1 MKHLQRILVLAL
13 SAILVITACIPG
25 ALASRAVETPEATAP
40 KTTAGTESTVPETTV
55 PGTTV
60 PGTMVP
66 ETTVPETTVPG
77 TTVPGTTVPETT
89 VPGTTVPETTV
100 PETTVPGTTVPETG
114 TAASEQPEA
123 PMEQKPVSTDER
135 YTVSFD
141 LGGGILTAR
150 GVDRSVT
157 AAPGETITLPGAPEK
172 EDRTFTGWLSAK
184 SGETYQAEAAYEVT
198 DDDTLTAQWN
208 MLQVLG
214 VNTEPENSNTL
225 SGMDCVVEAVSETEQ
240 ESVESAVNTALGG
253 DAVGALNV
261 LAADISFLD
270 ESGRSLEPAEGETV
284 PVTLTV
290 PEGQIDEDAAF
301 LVVYHMVEREDGS
314 YFAEPVQY
322 APRGKGDQEIS
333 FGTTAFSIYAVA
345 AVGKKAGDAGSVEI
359 RTDGTGTVYYEIE
372 EEQSKVFFF
381 QDDNAANYTYH
392 RYTWTVKDN
401 NDTVRAYSTSIYFQ
415 DEGSTSD
422 KKNSYQYPW
431 LSLDAL
437 RPGVVTLAVD
447 YYCYN
452 GSDWWH
458 PSGTVDS
465 GTVEITLA
473 VTEKENG
480 LAIENNIP
488 ENGTLKPVWR
498 DAASNVAPDHYVWTK
513 EFYHTYNQGGDAS
526 EDHRGKGII
535 DDDALLKDGSI
546 NVAIDAGGIAQEQD
560 SAGNDILCMKIY
572 TCTAYDKDGNVLGTA
587 THRVEYG
594 EDVLNGSFEY
604 PKIPSGSNYAFANGT
619 RQLFWRST
627 APGSGTHLGMDVELG
642 NDTIGNPYLNYGG
655 KANDGTQFAELNA
668 EKVGILYQDVL
679 TAPGATLSWSF
690 GHRSRKYTGT
700 NVMYLVI
707 ASTKDAQNVT
717 NQAQINALVRNFQ
730 ADGVSVSYNGGTYT
744 MWKFEGNPDY
754 WQDHSGSYTVP
765 DGQYATRFF
774 FASASGSTTGNLI
787 DGIHFNEVQQYFIE
801 YYLNGKLQE
810 GLTQASHADLDSIIT
825 PANSG
830 AEDLKNAVLTSSTI
844 NGLNY
849 GGVTLSIKARK
860 TVDAQY
866 VGCRNVLRLYYTTG
880 TASVRKIVEIE
891 GWDDLSDEEKAVIW
905 PDGYTASFQLY
916 DGEQVVAKASMI
928 IDLDEYAQKTAVAVF
943 KDAGD
948 PTKDFAPIPNH
959 SYRVVEVPGDS
970 DTANGGAHVYEQ
982 ETTYDPV
989 AEDGTGGNMRTDGS
1003 GTGSCTVKNSYR
1015 MVLTTLT
1022 IRKEGWET
1030 IDENQTFVYR
1040 VQGMDDYTKGKVDLT
1055 VTVHGNGSTTIN
1067 SMPTGN
1073 YQVTE
1078 ITSWSWRYTP
1088 TENTVN
1094 VNLDAPKTVTFT
1106 NKRAKAGDENGWR
1119 WLNGSSWADNRWLNG
1134 EKLGPEREEG
1144 SDQNG

>member
-25 ALASRAVETPEATAP
+25 TLASPAVETPEATAP
-40 KTTAGTESTVPETTV
+40 KTTAGTES
-55 PGTTV
+55 
-60 PGTMVP
+60 
-66 ETTVPETTVPG
+66 
-77 TTVPGTTVPETT
+77 
-89 VPGTTVPETTV
+89 
-100 PETTVPGTTVPETG
+100 TVPETG

-157 AAPGETITLPGAPEK
+157 AAPGETIILPGAPEK

-261 LAADISFLD
+261 LAAEISFLD

-314 YFAEPVQY
+314 YYAEPVQY
-322 APRGKGDQEIS
+322 VPRGKGDQEIS

-359 RTDGTGTVYYEIE
+359 TAGGTGTVYYEIE

-381 QDDNAANYTYH
+381 QDDNAADYTYH

-401 NDTVRAYSTSIYFQ
+401 DDTVRAYSTSIYFQ

-458 PSGTVDS
+458 PSGTVAS
-465 GTVEITLA
+465 GTVEIKLA
-473 VTEKENG
+473 VTAKENG
-480 LAIENNIP
+480 LAIENHIP
-488 ENGTLKPVWR
+488 ENGTLTPVWR

-513 EFYHTYNQGGDAS
+513 EFYHTYNQSDDSS
-526 EDHRGKGII
+526 EGHRGKGII
-535 DDDALLKDGSI
+535 DDDAVLEDGSI

-627 APGSGTHLGMDVELG
+627 APGSGAYLGMDVELG
-642 NDTIGNPYLNYGG
+642 NDTIGNYYLNYGG

-668 EKVGILYQDVL
+668 EKVGTLYQDVL

-690 GHRSRKYTGT
+690 GHRSRRNTGT

-744 MWKFEGNPDY
+744 MWRFEGNPDY
-754 WQDHSGSYTVP
+754 WQNHSGSYTVP

-774 FASASGSTTGNLI
+774 FASVSGSTTGNLI

-801 YYLNGKLQE
+801 YYLNGNLQE
-810 GLTQASHADLDSIIT
+810 DLTQASHADLDSIIT
-825 PANSG
+825 PAHSG
-830 AEDLKNAVLTSSTI
+830 DQALENAVLTSSTI
-844 NGLNY
+844 NGVNY

-860 TVDAQY
+860 TVDAKY
-866 VGCRNVLRLYYTTG
+866 EGCRNVLRLYYTTG

-891 GWDDLSDEEKAVIW
+891 GWDDLSDEEKAVICG

-916 DGEQVVAKASMI
+916 DGDQVVATASMT

-943 KDAGD
+943 KDAEH
-948 PTKDFAPIPNH
+948 PTENFAPKLNH
-959 SYRVVEVPGDS
+959 SYRVVEGDS
-970 DTANGGAHVYEQ
+970 DTANGAAQVYEQ
-982 ETTYDPV
+982 ETTYDPA
-989 AEDGTGGNMRTDGS
+989 AEDGTGGLMRTNGS

-1022 IRKEGWET
+1022 IQKKGWET
-1030 IDENQTFVYR
+1030 IDENQSFLFDVTGPDGYSKR
-1040 VQGMDDYTKGKVDLT
+1040 VVIKGSGSVTIKGLEIGTYT
-1055 VTVHGNGSTTIN
+1055 VTEV
-1067 SMPTGN
+1067 TG
-1073 YQVTE
+1073 
-1078 ITSWSWRYTP
+1078 WSWRYTP
-1088 TENTVN
+1088 DSETKLITLKATGENS
-1094 VNLDAPKTVTFT
+1094 VTFANT
-1106 NKRAKAGDENGWR
+1106 RSSTK
-1119 WLNGSSWADNRWLNG
+1119 WLDGNAYRKN
-1134 EKLGPEREEG
+1134 EFVHK
-1144 SDQNG
+1144 

>member
-1 MKHLQRILVLAL
+1 MRSKKVIALLISLTLLVSSAIPGTLAL
-13 SAILVITACIPG
+13 STDQTSSNGTIEVPT
-25 ALASRAVETPEATAP
+25 ETPTPAPEAQQEQKDQNEQENICTCGS
-40 KTTAGTESTVPETTV
+40 TDGTVPE
-55 PGTTV
+55 
-60 PGTMVP
+60 
-66 ETTVPETTVPG
+66 
-77 TTVPGTTVPETT
+77 
-89 VPGTTVPETTV
+89 
-100 PETTVPGTTVPETG
+100 TTVPETG

-150 GVDRSVT
+150 GVGRSVT

-314 YFAEPVQY
+314 YYAEPVQY
-322 APRGKGDQEIS
+322 APRGKGDQKIR

-345 AVGKKAGDAGSVEI
+345 AVGKKAEDADSVKI
-359 RTDGTGTVYYEIE
+359 RTDGTGTVNYEIE

-381 QDDNAANYTYH
+381 QDDNAADYTYH

-401 NDTVRAYSTSIYFQ
+401 DDTVRAYSTSIYFQ

-458 PSGTVDS
+458 PSGTVAS
-465 GTVEITLA
+465 GTVEIKLA
-473 VTEKENG
+473 VTAKENG
-480 LAIENNIP
+480 LAIENHIP
-488 ENGTLKPVWR
+488 ENGTLTPVWR
-498 DAASNVAPDHYVWTK
+498 DAASNVAPNHYVWTK
-513 EFYHTYNQGGDAS
+513 EFYHTYNQGGDSS

-535 DDDALLKDGSI
+535 DDDALLEDGSI

-627 APGSGTHLGMDVELG
+627 APGSGTYLGMDVELG

-668 EKVGILYQDVL
+668 EKVGTLYQDVL

-690 GHRSRKYTGT
+690 GHRSRRYTST

-744 MWKFEGNPDY
+744 MWRFEGNPDY

-825 PANSG
+825 PAHS
-830 AEDLKNAVLTSSTI
+830 EDKALENAVLTSSTI
-844 NGLNY
+844 NGVNY

-866 VGCRNVLRLYYTTG
+866 EGCRNVLRLYYTTG

-891 GWDDLSDEEKAVIW
+891 GWDNLSDEEKALICGL
-905 PDGYTASFQLY
+905 DGYTASFQLY
-916 DGEQVVAKASMI
+916 DCDQVVATASMT

-943 KDAGD
+943 KDAEH
-948 PTKDFAPIPNH
+948 PTENFAPKRNH
-959 SYRVVEVPGDS
+959 SYRVVEGDS
-970 DTANGGAHVYEQ
+970 DTANGAAHVYVQ

-989 AEDGTGGNMRTDGS
+989 AEDGTGGNMKTDGS

-1015 MVLTTLT
+1015 LALTNLT
-1022 IRKEGWET
+1022 IRKEGWKT
-1030 IDENQTFVYR
+1030 IDENQSFLFDVTGPDGYSKR
-1040 VQGMDDYTKGKVDLT
+1040 VVIKGSGSVTIKGLKIGKYT
-1055 VTVHGNGSTTIN
+1055 VTEV
-1067 SMPTGN
+1067 TG
-1073 YQVTE
+1073 
-1078 ITSWSWRYTP
+1078 WSWRYTP
-1088 TENTVN
+1088 DSETKLITLKATGENS
-1094 VNLDAPKTVTFT
+1094 VTFANT
-1106 NKRAKAGDENGWR
+1106 RSSTKWLDGNAYCKNEFRNK
-1119 WLNGSSWADNRWLNG
+1119 
-1134 EKLGPEREEG
+1134 
-1144 SDQNG
+1144 

>member
-1 MKHLQRILVLAL
+1 MRSKKVIALLISLTLLVSSVLPGTLAV
-13 SAILVITACIPG
+13 SVDKAVTNDNFT
-25 ALASRAVETPEATAP
+25 LAEEAVEEQQDQNEQENICTCGSTD
-40 KTTAGTESTVPETTV
+40 GTVPE
-55 PGTTV
+55 
-60 PGTMVP
+60 
-66 ETTVPETTVPG
+66 
-77 TTVPGTTVPETT
+77 
-89 VPGTTVPETTV
+89 
-100 PETTVPGTTVPETG
+100 TTVPETG

-141 LGGGILTAR
+141 LGGGILTARGVDRSVTGGGILTAR

-290 PEGQIDEDAAF
+290 PEGQIDEDVAF

-314 YFAEPVQY
+314 YYAEPVQY
-322 APRGKGDQEIS
+322 APRGKGDQKIR

-381 QDDNAANYTYH
+381 QDDNAADYTYH

-401 NDTVRAYSTSIYFQ
+401 DDTVRAYSTSIYFQ
-415 DEGSTSD
+415 DKGSTSD

-458 PSGTVDS
+458 PSGTVAS
-465 GTVEITLA
+465 GTVEIKLA
-473 VTEKENG
+473 VTAKENG
-480 LAIENNIP
+480 LAIENHIP

-498 DAASNVAPDHYVWTK
+498 DAASNVAPVRYVWTK
-513 EFYHTYNQGGDAS
+513 EFYHTYNQGDDSS
-526 EDHRGKGII
+526 EGHRGKGII
-535 DDDALLKDGSI
+535 DDDAVLEDGSI

-560 SAGNDILCMKIY
+560 SSGNDILCMKIY
-572 TCTAYDKDGNVLGTA
+572 TCTAYDKDENVLGTA

-604 PKIPSGSNYAFANGT
+604 PKIPSGRTNYAFANGT

-627 APGSGTHLGMDVELG
+627 APGSGAYLGMDVELG
-642 NDTIGNPYLNYGG
+642 NDTTGNPYLTYGG

-668 EKVGILYQDVL
+668 EKVGTLYQDVL

-690 GHRSRKYTGT
+690 GHRSRTNTGA

-717 NQAQINALVRNFQ
+717 NQAQIEALVQNFQ

-801 YYLNGKLQE
+801 YYLNGNLQE
-810 GLTQASHADLDSIIT
+810 KLTQASHADLDSIIT
-825 PANSG
+825 PAHSG
-830 AEDLKNAVLTSSTI
+830 DKALENAVLTSSTI
-844 NGLNY
+844 NGVNY

-860 TVDAQY
+860 TVDAEY
-866 VGCRNVLRLYYTTG
+866 EECRNVLRLYYTTG

-905 PDGYTASFQLY
+905 GPDGYTASFKLY
-916 DGEQVVAKASMI
+916 DRDQVVATASMT

-943 KDAGD
+943 KDAEH
-948 PTKDFAPIPNH
+948 PTENFAPKLNH
-959 SYRVVEVPGDS
+959 SYRVVEGDS
-970 DTANGGAHVYEQ
+970 DTANGAAHVYVQ

-989 AEDGTGGNMRTDGS
+989 AEDGTGGNMKTDGA

-1022 IRKEGWET
+1022 IQKKGWET
-1030 IDENQTFVYR
+1030 IDENQSFLFDVTGPDGYSKR
-1040 VQGMDDYTKGKVDLT
+1040 VVIRGSGSVTIKGLKIGKYT
-1055 VTVHGNGSTTIN
+1055 VTEV
-1067 SMPTGN
+1067 TG
-1073 YQVTE
+1073 
-1078 ITSWSWRYTP
+1078 WSWRYTP
-1088 TENTVN
+1088 DSETKLITLKATGENS
-1094 VNLDAPKTVTFT
+1094 VTFANT
-1106 NKRAKAGDENGWR
+1106 RSSTKWLDGNAYCKNEFKNK
-1119 WLNGSSWADNRWLNG
+1119 
-1134 EKLGPEREEG
+1134 
-1144 SDQNG
+1144 

>member
-1 MKHLQRILVLAL
+1 MRSKKVIALLISLTLLVSIAIPGTLAL
-13 SAILVITACIPG
+13 STDQTSSNGTIEVPT
-25 ALASRAVETPEATAP
+25 ETTTPAPEAQQEQEGQNEQENICTCS
-40 KTTAGTESTVPETTV
+40 GTDGTVPE
-55 PGTTV
+55 
-60 PGTMVP
+60 
-66 ETTVPETTVPG
+66 
-77 TTVPGTTVPETT
+77 
-89 VPGTTVPETTV
+89 
-100 PETTVPGTTVPETG
+100 TTVPETG

-157 AAPGETITLPGAPEK
+157 AASGETITLPGAPEK

-225 SGMDCVVEAVSETEQ
+225 SGADCVVEAVSETEQ

-270 ESGRSLEPAEGETV
+270 ESDRSLEPAEGETV

-290 PEGQIDEDAAF
+290 PGGQIDEDAAF

-314 YFAEPVQY
+314 YYAEPVQY
-322 APRGKGDQEIS
+322 APRGKGDQKIR

-345 AVGKKAGDAGSVEI
+345 AVGKKAEDADSVEI

-381 QDDNAANYTYH
+381 QDDNAADYTYH

-401 NDTVRAYSTSIYFQ
+401 DDTVRAYSTSIYFQ

-458 PSGTVDS
+458 PSGTVAS
-465 GTVEITLA
+465 GTVEIKLA
-473 VTEKENG
+473 VTAKENG
-480 LAIENNIP
+480 LAIENHIP
-488 ENGTLKPVWR
+488 ENGTLTPVWR

-513 EFYHTYNQGGDAS
+513 EFYHTYNQGGDSS

-535 DDDALLKDGSI
+535 DDDAVLEDGSI

-572 TCTAYDKDGNVLGTA
+572 TCTAYDKDGKVLGTA

-604 PKIPSGSNYAFANGT
+604 PKIPSGSSYAFANGT

-627 APGSGTHLGMDVELG
+627 APGSGAYLGMDVELG
-642 NDTIGNPYLNYGG
+642 NDTKGNPYLNSGG

-668 EKVGILYQDVL
+668 EKAGTLYQDVL

-690 GHRSRKYTGT
+690 GHRSRRNTGT

-717 NQAQINALVRNFQ
+717 NQDQINALVRNFQ
-730 ADGVSVSYNGGTYT
+730 ADGVSVCYNGGTYT
-744 MWKFEGNPDY
+744 MWRFEGNPDY

-774 FASASGSTTGNLI
+774 FASASGNTTGNLI

-801 YYLNGKLQE
+801 YYLNGELKE

-830 AEDLKNAVLTSSTI
+830 DKALKNAVLTSSTI
-844 NGLNY
+844 NGVNY

-860 TVDAQY
+860 TVDAKY
-866 VGCRNVLRLYYTTG
+866 EGCRNVLRLYYTTG
-880 TASVRKIVEIE
+880 TASVQKIVEIE
-891 GWDDLSDEEKAVIW
+891 GWDDLSDEEKAVICG

-916 DGEQVVAKASMI
+916 DGEQVVAKASMT

-943 KDAGD
+943 KDVENS
-948 PTKDFAPIPNH
+948 TKDFAPIKNH

-982 ETTYDPV
+982 ETTYDPA
-989 AEDGTGGNMRTDGS
+989 AEGGASGIMQTDGS

-1022 IRKEGWET
+1022 IQKEGWQT
-1030 IDENQTFVYR
+1030 IDENQSFLFDVTGPNGFHKR
-1040 VQGMDDYTKGKVDLT
+1040 VVI
-1055 VTVHGNGSTTIN
+1055 NGSGSVTIKGLKIGEYTVKEV
-1067 SMPTGN
+1067 TG
-1073 YQVTE
+1073 
-1078 ITSWSWRYTP
+1078 WSWRYKPDNETKSI
-1088 TENTVN
+1088 TLTATGENN
-1094 VNLDAPKTVTFT
+1094 VNFT
-1106 NKRAKAGDENGWR
+1106 NTRSNHK
-1119 WLNGSSWADNRWLNG
+1119 WLDGNAYRKNTFSN
-1134 EKLGPEREEG
+1134 
-1144 SDQNG
+1144 

>member
-1 MKHLQRILVLAL
+1 MRSKKVIALLISLTLLVSSAIPGTLAL
-13 SAILVITACIPG
+13 STDQTSSNGTIEVPT
-25 ALASRAVETPEATAP
+25 ETTTPAPEAQQEQKDQNEQENICTCGS
-40 KTTAGTESTVPETTV
+40 TDGTVPE
-55 PGTTV
+55 
-60 PGTMVP
+60 
-66 ETTVPETTVPG
+66 
-77 TTVPGTTVPETT
+77 
-89 VPGTTVPETTV
+89 
-100 PETTVPGTTVPETG
+100 TTVPETG

-270 ESGRSLEPAEGETV
+270 ESDRSLEPAEGETV

-290 PEGQIDEDAAF
+290 PGGQIDEDAAF

-314 YFAEPVQY
+314 YYAEPVQY
-322 APRGKGDQEIS
+322 VPRGKGDQEIR
-333 FGTTAFSIYAVA
+333 FGATGFSIYAVA
-345 AVGKKAGDAGSVEI
+345 AVGKKAGDEGSIEI
-359 RTDGTGTVYYEIE
+359 RTDGTETVYYEIE

-458 PSGTVDS
+458 PSGTVAS
-465 GTVEITLA
+465 GTVEIKLA
-473 VTEKENG
+473 VTAKENG
-480 LAIENNIP
+480 LAIENHIP

-513 EFYHTYNQGGDAS
+513 EFYHTYNQGGDSS

-535 DDDALLKDGSI
+535 DDDALLEDGSI

-572 TCTAYDKDGNVLGTA
+572 TCTAYDEDGNVLGTA

-604 PKIPSGSNYAFANGT
+604 PKIPSGSSYAFANGT

-627 APGSGTHLGMDVELG
+627 APGSGAYLGMDVELG
-642 NDTIGNPYLNYGG
+642 NDTNGNPYLNSGG

-668 EKVGILYQDVL
+668 EKAGTLYQDVL

-690 GHRSRKYTGT
+690 GHRSRKTTGT

-717 NQAQINALVRNFQ
+717 NQVQINALVQNFQ

-754 WQDHSGSYTVP
+754 WQNHFGSYTVP

-774 FASASGSTTGNLI
+774 FASASGITTGNLI

-810 GLTQASHADLDSIIT
+810 KLTQASHADLDSIIT
-825 PANSG
+825 PAHSG
-830 AEDLKNAVLTSSTI
+830 DTALENAVLTSSTI
-844 NGLNY
+844 NGVNY

-860 TVDAQY
+860 TVDAKY
-866 VGCRNVLRLYYTTG
+866 EGCRNVLRLYYTTG

-891 GWDDLSDEEKAVIW
+891 GWDDLSDEEKAVICG

-916 DGEQVVAKASMI
+916 EGDQVVATASMTI
-928 IDLDEYAQKTAVAVF
+928 NLDEYAQKTAVAVF

-948 PTKDFAPIPNH
+948 PTKDFAPTRNH
-959 SYRVVEVPGDS
+959 SYRVVEVPRDS

-982 ETTYDPV
+982 KTTYDPAAV
-989 AEDGTGGNMRTDGS
+989 GETGGVMQTDKS

-1022 IRKEGWET
+1022 IRKEGWQN
-1030 IDENQTFVYR
+1030 IDENQSFLFDVTGPNGFHKR
-1040 VQGMDDYTKGKVDLT
+1040 VVIN
-1055 VTVHGNGSTTIN
+1055 GNGSVTIKGLKIG
-1067 SMPTGN
+1067 ST
-1073 YQVTE
+1073 YTVTE
-1078 ITSWSWRYTP
+1078 VTGWSWRYTP
-1088 TENTVN
+1088 NSEPKLITLKATGENN
-1094 VNLDAPKTVTFT
+1094 VVTFKNT
-1106 NKRAKAGDENGWR
+1106 RSSIK
-1119 WLNGSSWADNRWLNG
+1119 WLNGNAYSKNEFKN
-1134 EKLGPEREEG
+1134 K
-1144 SDQNG
+1144 